1 MKKIAECFAGTPA
14 EERVI
19 GIHVGDNVYE
29 ALSFVCYYA
38 RNVQDEYVVI
48 PERKDGM
55 VILEPPKW
63 NPIRQANFVAS
74 LNKMAVDQAKKR
86 YPEMETPNERPFTCL
101 SFARKSFM
109 NELNNR
115 EQEQYAEPTTKK
127 SSKQIVKRTL
137 VVIGLA
143 LAVYVVYSVIYLF
156 ISPDRNIQQIYLVP
170 ENAAFIIQSSA
181 PIEDWEKFSGSE
193 TWQCLKKA
201 KSFEEVTKSVEK
213 LDSVVKSNKVLLSL
227 VGKRD
232 MLISLH
238 KTRATDWDFLLILD
252 MQKASKMDL
261 VKDQLETVL
270 VMSGFTVTNR
280 MHSGINI
287 LEMRDPDTRDIF
299 YIAFV
304 DNHLVGSYTSGLI
317 ESAIDSRNKPKIGL
331 DQAFIETEKLVSG
344 KGLVRVF
351 INYERI
357 PQFMSIYLGT
367 RNEYIDM
374 FSNSMNFAGLYL
386 NMGKDKMEVKGYTL
400 KKDSVDPY
408 ITALLNSGKH
418 KMKAHEILSRR
429 TALYT
434 NIGFNNPMTFVK
446 ELENALSVHDKQ
458 LYDSYQNSRK
468 KIEGLFGIS
477 LEENFL
483 SWMSGE
489 FAITQSEP
497 GLLGREPELVLAIR
511 AKSIK
516 DARENMELIEKKVKR
531 RTPVKIKTVNYK
543 DFEINY
549 VEMKGFF
556 RLFFGKLFNKFEKP
570 YYTYVDD
577 YVVFSN
583 KAASLLSFVED
594 YEQKNLL
601 KDNPGFKDA
610 FSYLKSSST
619 IFLYTDVRKFYS
631 QLKLMMNPATWNEI
645 QSNKDVLYSFP
656 YWTMQVIGDSQSA
669 SLQYVMDYS
678 PYEPEELVEVATDEE
693 DEEMNEDVVTEKEQ
707 LSELKRFYVEKFEGN
722 VLREFYPEGALKSE
736 AEVKE
741 GKRHGR
747 YREYYENGKLRLRGK
762 YSHNQPKGTWK
773 YYTEEGKFERKEKF

>member
-1 MKKIAECFAGTPA
+1 
-14 EERVI
+14 
-19 GIHVGDNVYE
+19 
-29 ALSFVCYYA
+29 
-38 RNVQDEYVVI
+38 
-48 PERKDGM
+48 
-55 VILEPPKW
+55 
-63 NPIRQANFVAS
+63 
-74 LNKMAVDQAKKR
+74 
-86 YPEMETPNERPFTCL
+86 
-101 SFARKSFM
+101 M
-109 NELNNR
+109 NNG
-115 EQEQYAEPTTKK
+115 EQEQYAEPGKNGK
-127 SSKQIVKRTL
+127 RKNRGKIVKRTIL
-137 VVIGLA
+137 VAGLA
-143 LAVYVVYSVIYLF
+143 LAVYMVYSIVYLF
-156 ISPDRNIQQIYLVP
+156 VSPDRNIQQIYLVP
-170 ENAAFIIQSSA
+170 EDAAFIIQSSA
-181 PIEDWEKFSGSE
+181 PIEDWGKFSGSE

-213 LDSVVKSNKVLLSL
+213 LDSVVRSNKVLLSL
-227 VGKRD
+227 VGERD

-238 KTRATDWDFLLILD
+238 KIRATDWDFLLVLD
-252 MQKASKMDL
+252 MHNG
-261 VKDQLETVL
+261 V
-270 VMSGFTVTNR
+270 
-280 MHSGINI
+280 NI
-287 LEMRDPDTRDIF
+287 LEMRDPDTRDVF
-299 YIAFV
+299 YTAFV
-304 DNHLVGSYTSGLI
+304 DNHLVGSYTSGLV

-331 DQAFIETEKLVSG
+331 DHSFIEAEKKVSG

-351 INYERI
+351 INYARI

-367 RNEYIDM
+367 RNEYVDL

-386 NMGKDKMEVKGYTL
+386 NMDKDRMEVKGYTF

-418 KMKAHEILSRR
+418 KMKAHEILSGR

-434 NIGFNNPMTFVK
+434 NIGFDNPLTFVK

-458 LYDSYQNSRK
+458 LYDSYQSSRK
-468 KIEGLFGIS
+468 KIESLFGIS

-497 GLLGREPELVLAIR
+497 GLLGHDPELILAIR

-516 DARENMELIEKKVKR
+516 DARKNMEFIEKKIKR
-531 RTPVKIKTVNYK
+531 RTPVKIKSVTYK

-556 RLFFGKLFNKFEKP
+556 RLFFGKLFDKFEKP

-601 KDNPGFKDA
+601 EDTPGFKDA
-610 FSYLKSSST
+610 YSYMKSSST
-619 IFLYTDVRKFYS
+619 IFLYTDMHKFYS
-631 QLKLMMNPATWNEI
+631 QLKSMMNPATWNEI

-656 YWTMQVIGDSQSA
+656 YWTMQVVGDNQLA
-669 SLQYVMDYS
+669 SLQYVMDYR
-678 PYEPEELVEVATDEE
+678 PYKPEEVTVVASDEE
-693 DEEMNEDVVTEKEQ
+693 DEEMNEDAVTEKEQ

-747 YREYYENGKLRLRGK
+747 YREYHENGKLKLRGK
-762 YSHNQPKGTWK
+762 YSNNQPKGTWK
-773 YYTEEGKFERKEKF
+773 YYTEEGDFERKEKF

>member
-1 MKKIAECFAGTPA
+1 
-14 EERVI
+14 
-19 GIHVGDNVYE
+19 
-29 ALSFVCYYA
+29 
-38 RNVQDEYVVI
+38 
-48 PERKDGM
+48 
-55 VILEPPKW
+55 
-63 NPIRQANFVAS
+63 
-74 LNKMAVDQAKKR
+74 
-86 YPEMETPNERPFTCL
+86 
-101 SFARKSFM
+101 M

-386 NMGKDKMEVKGYTL
+386 NMGK
-400 KKDSVDPY
+400 
-408 ITALLNSGKH
+408 H
-418 KMKAHEILSRR
+418 KMKAHEILSGR

-556 RLFFGKLFNKFEKP
+556 RLFFGKLFDKFEKP

>member
-1 MKKIAECFAGTPA
+1 MM
-14 EERVI
+14 EELHN
-19 GIHVGDNVYE
+19 G
-29 ALSFVCYYA
+29 
-38 RNVQDEYVVI
+38 Q
-48 PERKDGM
+48 
-55 VILEPPKW
+55 
-63 NPIRQANFVAS
+63 
-74 LNKMAVDQAKKR
+74 
-86 YPEMETPNERPFTCL
+86 
-101 SFARKSFM
+101 
-109 NELNNR
+109 
-115 EQEQYAEPTTKK
+115 QEQYVDPDKK
-127 SSKQIVKRTL
+127 KNAQKIVKRTL
-137 VVIGLA
+137 VTVGLA
-143 LAVYVVYSVIYLF
+143 LAVYILYSIVYLF
-156 ISPDRNIQQIYLVP
+156 VSPDRNIQQIYLIP
-170 ENAAFIIQSSA
+170 EDAAFIIQSSA

-201 KSFEEVTKSVEK
+201 KSFEEVTASVEK

-227 VGKRD
+227 VGERD

-238 KTRATDWDFLLILD
+238 KTRATNWDFLLVLD

-261 VKDQLETVL
+261 LKDQVETVL
-270 VMSGFTVTNR
+270 VMSGFTVTSR

-304 DNHLVGSYTSGLI
+304 DNHLVGSYTSALV
-317 ESAIDSRNKPKIGL
+317 ESAINSRNKPKIGL
-331 DQAFIETEKLVSG
+331 DLSFIETEKLVSG

-351 INYERI
+351 INYARI

-367 RNEYIDM
+367 RNEYVDL

-386 NMGKDKMEVKGYTL
+386 NANKDRMEVKGYTL
-400 KKDSVDPY
+400 RKDSADPY
-408 ITALLNSGKH
+408 VTALLNSGKH
-418 KMKAHEILSRR
+418 KMKAHEILSGR

-434 NIGFNNPMTFVK
+434 NIGFYNPVTFVK

-458 LYDSYQNSRK
+458 LYDSYQSSRK

-477 LEENFL
+477 LEDNFL

-497 GLLGREPELVLAIR
+497 GLLGHDPELILAVR

-516 DARENMELIEKKVKR
+516 DARKNMEFIEKKIKR
-531 RTPVKIKTVNYK
+531 RTPVKVKTVNYK

-556 RLFFGKLFNKFEKP
+556 RLFFGKLFDKFEKP

-583 KAASLLSFVED
+583 KASSLLSFVED

-601 KDNPGFKDA
+601 KNNQGFKDA
-610 FSYLKSSST
+610 LSYMKSSST
-619 IFLYTDVRKFYS
+619 IFLYTDMHKFYS
-631 QLKLMMNPATWNEI
+631 QLKPMMNASTWNEI
-645 QSNKDVLYSFP
+645 QSNKDVLFSFP
-656 YWTMQVIGDSQSA
+656 YWTMQVIGDSRSA
-669 SLQYVMDYS
+669 SLQYVMDYA
-678 PYEPEELVEVATDEE
+678 PYEPEETVTSVATDED
-693 DEEMNEDVVTEKEQ
+693 DEEMNEDAETEKEQ
-707 LSELKRFYVEKFEGN
+707 MGELKRFYVEKFEGN

-736 AEVKE
+736 SEVKE

-747 YREYYENGKLRLRGK
+747 YREYYEDGTLKLRGK
-762 YSHNQPKGTWK
+762 YANNKPKGTWK
-773 YYTEEGKFERKEKF
+773 YYTDEGKFDHKEKF

>member
-1 MKKIAECFAGTPA
+1 
-14 EERVI
+14 
-19 GIHVGDNVYE
+19 
-29 ALSFVCYYA
+29 
-38 RNVQDEYVVI
+38 
-48 PERKDGM
+48 
-55 VILEPPKW
+55 
-63 NPIRQANFVAS
+63 
-74 LNKMAVDQAKKR
+74 
-86 YPEMETPNERPFTCL
+86 
-101 SFARKSFM
+101 
-109 NELNNR
+109 
-115 EQEQYAEPTTKK
+115 
-127 SSKQIVKRTL
+127 
-137 VVIGLA
+137 
-143 LAVYVVYSVIYLF
+143 
-156 ISPDRNIQQIYLVP
+156 
-170 ENAAFIIQSSA
+170 
-181 PIEDWEKFSGSE
+181 
-193 TWQCLKKA
+193 
-201 KSFEEVTKSVEK
+201 
-213 LDSVVKSNKVLLSL
+213 
-227 VGKRD
+227 
-232 MLISLH
+232 
-238 KTRATDWDFLLILD
+238 
-252 MQKASKMDL
+252 
-261 VKDQLETVL
+261 
-270 VMSGFTVTNR
+270 
-280 MHSGINI
+280 
-287 LEMRDPDTRDIF
+287 
-299 YIAFV
+299 
-304 DNHLVGSYTSGLI
+304 
-317 ESAIDSRNKPKIGL
+317 
-331 DQAFIETEKLVSG
+331 
-344 KGLVRVF
+344 
-351 INYERI
+351 
-357 PQFMSIYLGT
+357 
-367 RNEYIDM
+367 
-374 FSNSMNFAGLYL
+374 
-386 NMGKDKMEVKGYTL
+386 MGKDKMEVKGYTL

-418 KMKAHEILSRR
+418 KMKAHEILSGR

-556 RLFFGKLFNKFEKP
+556 RLFFGKLFDKFEKP

>member
-1 MKKIAECFAGTPA
+1 M
-14 EERVI
+14 
-19 GIHVGDNVYE
+19 N
-29 ALSFVCYYA
+29 
-38 RNVQDEYVVI
+38 Q
-48 PERKDGM
+48 
-55 VILEPPKW
+55 
-63 NPIRQANFVAS
+63 
-74 LNKMAVDQAKKR
+74 
-86 YPEMETPNERPFTCL
+86 NESINLVF
-101 SFARKSFM
+101 
-109 NELNNR
+109 LNNVSR
-115 EQEQYAEPTTKK
+115 ATQSQNMIDDLTNGQPEQYAAPAKK
-127 SSKQIVKRTL
+127 KNTQKIVKRTL
-137 VVIGLA
+137 VVAGLA
-143 LAVYVVYSVIYLF
+143 LVVYVVYSIVYLF
-156 ISPDRNIQQIYLVP
+156 VSPDRNIQQIYLVP
-170 ENAAFIIQSSA
+170 EDAAFIIQSSA

-201 KSFEEVTKSVEK
+201 KSFEEVTASVEK

-238 KTRATDWDFLLILD
+238 KTRPTNWDFLLVLD

-261 VKDQLETVL
+261 VKDQVETVL
-270 VMSGFTVTNR
+270 VMSGFKVTNR
-280 MHSGINI
+280 MHNGINI

-304 DNHLVGSYTSGLI
+304 DNHLVGSYTSGLV

-331 DQAFIETEKLVSG
+331 DQSFIETEKLVSG

-351 INYERI
+351 VNYARV

-367 RNEYIDM
+367 RNEYVDL

-386 NMGKDKMEVKGYTL
+386 NANKDRMEVKGYTL
-400 KKDSVDPY
+400 RKDSADPY
-408 ITALLNSGKH
+408 VTALLNSGKH
-418 KMKAHEILSRR
+418 KMKAHEILSGR

-434 NIGFNNPMTFVK
+434 NIGFNNPVTFVK
-446 ELENALSVHDKQ
+446 ELENALSVHDKL

-477 LEENFL
+477 LEDNFL

-497 GLLGREPELVLAIR
+497 GLLGHEPELILAIR

-516 DARENMELIEKKVKR
+516 DARKNMEFIEKKIKR
-531 RTPVKIKTVNYK
+531 RTPVKVKTVNYK

-556 RLFFGKLFNKFEKP
+556 RLFFGKLFDKFEKP

-583 KAASLLSFVED
+583 KASSLLSFVED

-601 KDNPGFKDA
+601 KNNQGFKDA
-610 FSYLKSSST
+610 LSYMKSSST
-619 IFLYTDVRKFYS
+619 IFLYTDMHKFYS
-631 QLKLMMNPATWNEI
+631 QLKPMMNASTWNEI

-656 YWTMQVIGDSQSA
+656 YWTMQVIGDNRA
-669 SLQYVMDYS
+669 VSLQYVMDYA
-678 PYEPEELVEVATDEE
+678 PYEPEETVAVVTDED
-693 DEEMNEDVVTEKEQ
+693 DEEMNEDAETEKEQ
-707 LSELKRFYVEKFEGN
+707 MSELKRFYVEKFEGN

-736 AEVKE
+736 SEVKE

-747 YREYYENGKLRLRGK
+747 YREYYEDGTLKLRGK
-762 YSHNQPKGTWK
+762 YANNKPKGTWK
-773 YYTEEGKFERKEKF
+773 YYTDEGKFDHKEKF

>member
-1 MKKIAECFAGTPA
+1 MM
-14 EERVI
+14 EELHN
-19 GIHVGDNVYE
+19 G
-29 ALSFVCYYA
+29 
-38 RNVQDEYVVI
+38 Q
-48 PERKDGM
+48 
-55 VILEPPKW
+55 
-63 NPIRQANFVAS
+63 
-74 LNKMAVDQAKKR
+74 
-86 YPEMETPNERPFTCL
+86 
-101 SFARKSFM
+101 
-109 NELNNR
+109 
-115 EQEQYAEPTTKK
+115 QEQYVDPDKK
-127 SSKQIVKRTL
+127 KNAQKIVKRTL
-137 VVIGLA
+137 VTVGLA
-143 LAVYVVYSVIYLF
+143 LAVYILYSIVYLF
-156 ISPDRNIQQIYLVP
+156 VSPDRNIQQIYLIP
-170 ENAAFIIQSSA
+170 EDAAFIIQSSA

-201 KSFEEVTKSVEK
+201 KSFEEVTASVEK

-227 VGKRD
+227 VGERD

-238 KTRATDWDFLLILD
+238 KTRATNWDFLLVLD

-261 VKDQLETVL
+261 LKEQVETVL
-270 VMSGFTVTNR
+270 VMSGFTVTSR

-304 DNHLVGSYTSGLI
+304 DNHLVGSYTSALV
-317 ESAIDSRNKPKIGL
+317 ESAINSRNKPKIGL
-331 DQAFIETEKLVSG
+331 DQSFIETEKLVSG

-351 INYERI
+351 INYARI

-367 RNEYIDM
+367 RNEYVDL

-386 NMGKDKMEVKGYTL
+386 NANKDRMEVKGYTL
-400 KKDSVDPY
+400 RKDSADPY
-408 ITALLNSGKH
+408 VTALLNSGKH
-418 KMKAHEILSRR
+418 KMKAHEILSGR

-434 NIGFNNPMTFVK
+434 NIGFYNPVTFVK

-458 LYDSYQNSRK
+458 LYDSYQSSRK

-477 LEENFL
+477 LEDNFL

-497 GLLGREPELVLAIR
+497 GLLGYDPELILAVR

-516 DARENMELIEKKVKR
+516 DARKNMEFIEKKIKR
-531 RTPVKIKTVNYK
+531 RTPVKVKTVNYK

-556 RLFFGKLFNKFEKP
+556 RLFFGKLFDKFEKP

-583 KAASLLSFVED
+583 KASSLLSFVED

-601 KDNPGFKDA
+601 KNNQGFKDA
-610 FSYLKSSST
+610 LSYMKSSST
-619 IFLYTDVRKFYS
+619 IFLYTDMHKFYS
-631 QLKLMMNPATWNEI
+631 QLKPMMNASTWNEI
-645 QSNKDVLYSFP
+645 QSNKDVLFSFP
-656 YWTMQVIGDSQSA
+656 YWTMQVIGDSRSA
-669 SLQYVMDYS
+669 SLQYVMDYA
-678 PYEPEELVEVATDEE
+678 PYEPEETVTSVATDED
-693 DEEMNEDVVTEKEQ
+693 DEEMNEDAETEKEQ
-707 LSELKRFYVEKFEGN
+707 MGELKRFYVEKFEGN

-736 AEVKE
+736 SEVKE

-747 YREYYENGKLRLRGK
+747 YREYYEDGTLKLRGK
-762 YSHNQPKGTWK
+762 YANNKPKGTWK
-773 YYTEEGKFERKEKF
+773 YYTDEGKFDHKEKF